1 MALDRMSVEEIQQ
14 LLEEALKLQQEDI
27 AQFGYVTKD
36 TARRLKDAEAG
47 IRNYTAILKQSWQN
61 LKSST
66 WETVK
71 SAGESAKGAS
81 QYNNVLKSGADH
93 IAKKMGRDS
102 ALGKVG
108 GALVQM
114 AAAYVAASAKQAD
127 DLFKSY
133 QTASRAGVTGSKGIT
148 ELYGTMQK
156 FGYGIGELGNLE
168 QILQV
173 NSKSLA
179 ALSGTAAQGTQAFA
193 GLSQTIRDGELGV
206 KLQYMGNT
214 VESINSGIAGYLRLQ
229 TMTGEGQ
236 RQTQQE
242 LQAGAEEYLVAQ
254 EKLTKITGV
263 AADEQQSARESALS
277 EQRFGAYLQDLKF
290 KAADAEAR
298 GDLETAEKL
307 RKRHVDEQNF
317 NIYLTSKFG
326 KETAQGYRNIATGF
340 RNDKTAVKFQNTY
353 SNAVNSILNMDD
365 IPIIADKMRN
375 DARRNTDGGKE
386 LYKAGKAQD
395 IYVAFAEQQRAR
407 NLQDYAKTLE
417 QANDQMK
424 VGDETTKSLADMAIE
439 QRETRNN
446 LQNMLQVGV
455 RPVTGGFEMLAKAMS
470 KVPGVASAVATK
482 VTGGAGGTPG
492 STASQP
498 TPVGNQ
504 AQAPGGTA
512 TPSGTNKAGTA
523 TPSGTNKAGTTA
535 PSGTNKEGATA
546 RPAETGGGW
555 LRELLGLPPA
565 AGAVTKGAGTLPAIR
580 DLIARVESENVG
592 GYNALWGGKTAD
604 LVNMTVS
611 EVLNLQSKMT
621 GSTAAGRYQMLK
633 GTLIETINALK
644 IEPTTAKFDQTLQDK
659 LADYLIQRRGYSDY
673 QSGKITKEQFLHNL
687 SKTWAGLPADSGG
700 GTYYNNGLN
709 KAHIDWTTALASLAT
724 GGVVSG
730 PSGGYN
736 ATLHGTEA
744 VVPLPE
750 KGRGI
755 PVNTES
761 FKTLASDRVG
771 MFTEQLEKF
780 DSLMLAMQRHV
791 DISNKI
797 LQQAS

>member
-14 LLEEALKLQQEDI
+14 LLEEALKLQEEDI
-27 AQFGYVTKD
+27 KQFGYVTKD

-47 IRNYTAILKQSWQN
+47 IRNYTATLKQSWQN
-61 LKSST
+61 LKSSA

-81 QYNNVLKSGADH
+81 QYNNVLRSGADH
-93 IAKKMGRDS
+93 IAKKMGANS
-102 ALGKVG
+102 KLNEVG

-127 DLFKSY
+127 VLFKSY
-133 QTASRAGVTGSKGIT
+133 QNASRAGVTGAGGIT

-156 FGYGIGELGNLE
+156 FGYGIGELGDLE
-168 QILQV
+168 KILQV

-179 ALSGTAAQGTQAFA
+179 ALSGTAAQGAQAFA
-193 GLSQTIRDGELGV
+193 GLSQSIRDSEHGV

-214 VESINSGIAGYLRLQ
+214 VESINSSIAGYLRIQ

-242 LQAGAEEYLVAQ
+242 LQVGAEEYLVAQ
-254 EKLTKITGV
+254 EKLTKMTGI

-290 KAADAEAR
+290 KAVDAEAR

-307 RKRHVDEQNF
+307 RNRHLAEQNF
-317 NIYLTSKFG
+317 NIYLTNKFG

-340 RNDKTAVKFQNTY
+340 RNDKTALKFQNTY
-353 SNAVNSILNMDD
+353 GTAVNSILSMDD
-365 IPIIADKMRN
+365 IPTIADKMRD

-395 IYVAFAEQQRAR
+395 IFVAFAEQQRAR

-417 QANDQMK
+417 QASNQLGVD
-424 VGDETTKSLADMAIE
+424 DNATKNLADLAID
-439 QRETRNN
+439 QRKTRNS
-446 LQNMLQVGV
+446 LQDMLQVGV
-455 RPVTGGFEMLAKAMS
+455 RPVTGGFEMLAKAMG

-482 VTGGAGGTPG
+482 VTGGSGGTPG
-492 STASQP
+492 SAASQP

-504 AQAPGGTA
+504 AQAPGGTTA
-512 TPSGTNKAGTA
+512 PSGTNKG
-523 TPSGTNKAGTTA
+523 GTTA
-535 PSGTNKEGATA
+535 PSGTNKGGTTA
-546 RPAETGGGW
+546 QPAETSGGW
-555 LRELLGLPPA
+555 LRELLGLPPT

-611 EVLNLQSKMT
+611 EVLNLQSTMT

-644 IEPTTAKFDQTLQDK
+644 IDPTTTKFDQTVQDK

-687 SKTWAGLPADSGG
+687 SKTWAGLPADPSG

-709 KAHIDWTTALASLAT
+709 KAHIDWTGALASLAS
-724 GGVVSG
+724 GGIVSG
-730 PSGGYN
+730 PRGGYN

-780 DSLMLAMQRHV
+780 ENLMLAMQRHV

-797 LQQAS
+797 LQRAQ